1 VRQTFLVKVSYN
13 VLLHYCS
20 STHAREFLCTSFYS
34 SDRHIS
40 GATDFKVENDADAL
54 VEIFKTVDLNGDKVM
69 SWHEFT
75 SFLAELVSQLS
86 GSGVDSLLHFLP
98 SRFEDETFH
107 FRPVEYVKY
116 LPGMDKVLVAER
128 SVDFFK
134 IYSKELRLIK
144 ECRGHTGGILCGMFF
159 CAAHGIWKY
168 SFISVE
174 RLSSLSN

>member
-1 VRQTFLVKVSYN
+1 MYFSHLITVSLVFP
-13 VLLHYCS
+13 HTTPPD
-20 STHAREFLCTSFYS
+20 THTCTQ
-34 SDRHIS
+34 
-40 GATDFKVENDADAL
+40 
-54 VEIFKTVDLNGDKVM
+54 VDLNGDKVM

-144 ECRGHTGGILCGMFF
+144 ECRGHTGGILCGMF
-159 CAAHGIWKY
+159 
-168 SFISVE
+168 
-174 RLSSLSN
+174 RLRESLL